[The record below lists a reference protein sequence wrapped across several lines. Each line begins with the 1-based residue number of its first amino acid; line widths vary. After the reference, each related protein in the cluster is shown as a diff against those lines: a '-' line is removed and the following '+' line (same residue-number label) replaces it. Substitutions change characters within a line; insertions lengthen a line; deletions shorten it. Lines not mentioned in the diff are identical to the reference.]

1 MALLAALRAV
11 ERGGQAAIMAPTEL
25 LARQHAATAA
35 ALLEPLGVRLAF
47 LTGNVDDAARPP
59 LLEALASGGID
70 IVIGTHAL
78 FSDDVVYKAL
88 QFIVIDEQHRFGVMQ
103 RLALYKKGNI
113 PDMLMMTATPIP
125 RSLALTLFGDLAVS
139 SIRTLPPG
147 RKPVITHLAKQGN
160 ELKVYDFVRNILAEG
175 RQAFFVYPLIGESE
189 KADLKSA
196 EAMASRLAEEVYP
209 EYPAA
214 LLHSRLKEDKKR
226 EIMESFVSGSTRI
239 LVSTTVV
246 EVGVDIPNAAVM
258 VVEHAER
265 FGLSALHQ
273 LRGRIGRGAHQSYC
287 FLIYSDDITEDAVQ
301 RLKALYGTS
310 DGFALAE
317 EDLKIRG
324 PGELLGTAQS
334 GAFRLLVADPLRDFE
349 LLKLARA
356 DAFEIVRRD
365 PGFLTA
371 AHAVYRRGLETAD
384 KAKG

>member
-1 MALLAALRAV
+1 
-11 ERGGQAAIMAPTEL
+11 
-25 LARQHAATAA
+25 
-35 ALLEPLGVRLAF
+35 
-47 LTGNVDDAARPP
+47 
-59 LLEALASGGID
+59 
-70 IVIGTHAL
+70 
-78 FSDDVVYKAL
+78 
-88 QFIVIDEQHRFGVMQ
+88 
-103 RLALYKKGNI
+103 
-113 PDMLMMTATPIP
+113 
-125 RSLALTLFGDLAVS
+125 
-139 SIRTLPPG
+139 
-147 RKPVITHLAKQGN
+147 
-160 ELKVYDFVRNILAEG
+160 
-175 RQAFFVYPLIGESE
+175 
-189 KADLKSA
+189 
-196 EAMASRLAEEVYP
+196 
-209 EYPAA
+209 
-214 LLHSRLKEDKKR
+214 
-226 EIMESFVSGSTRI
+226 
-239 LVSTTVV
+239 
-246 EVGVDIPNAAVM
+246 M

-356 DAFEIVRRD
+356 DAFEIVRQD